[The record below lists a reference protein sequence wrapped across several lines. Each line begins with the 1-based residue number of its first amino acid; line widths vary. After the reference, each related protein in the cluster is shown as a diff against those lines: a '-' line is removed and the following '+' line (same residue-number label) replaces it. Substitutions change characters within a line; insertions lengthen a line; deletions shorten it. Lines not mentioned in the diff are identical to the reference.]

1 MVKKGG
7 AGTEMVLYSQ
17 FRNFTDSS
25 VWIITSY
32 NYFLRNQ
39 IRKESANLQH
49 FWFSLLSL
57 DVETFL
63 FFFFLIKNKFNYYV
77 ILQEKEIKIWWKK

>member
-25 VWIITSY
+25 MNYHNSY

-39 IRKESANLQH
+39 IRKESTSLQH

-63 FFFFLIKNKFNYYV
+63 FFFFNK
-77 ILQEKEIKIWWKK
+77 K